1 MSDRLR
7 FLAHRQSTVFA
18 LFAYVFALVW
28 QSFNTIH
35 LWCTDRIPPLW
46 GPEFRPEPHLMN
58 AARFLAPGLDARWN
72 VHSFGFYVS
81 TACFLAI
88 NVLALV
94 WMKDDQKHM
103 ELRAV
108 ITLIPAALV
117 VVIPSLFLLPRMVPG
132 PQIMGL
138 TLLLTAYMLRAIQ
151 LRRAIRSEQMLRR
164 FMSATYRKAYTC

>member
-1 MSDRLR
+1 MNDRLR
-7 FLAHRQSTVFA
+7 FLAHRRSTTFA

-28 QSFNTIH
+28 QTVNTIH

-46 GPEFRPEPHLMN
+46 ASEFQPEPHIMN
-58 AARFLAPGLDARWN
+58 AARFLLPGLDAQWN

-88 NVLALV
+88 NVLALM

-108 ITLIPAALV
+108 YTLIPAALV

-151 LRRAIRSEQMLRR
+151 LRRAIRAEQMLHR
-164 FMSATYRKAYTC
+164 FMRVTYRKAYTC